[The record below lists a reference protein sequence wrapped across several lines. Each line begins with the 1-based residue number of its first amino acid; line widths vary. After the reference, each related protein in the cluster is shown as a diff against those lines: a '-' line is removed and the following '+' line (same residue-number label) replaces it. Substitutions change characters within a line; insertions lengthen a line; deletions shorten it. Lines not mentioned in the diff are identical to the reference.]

1 MVYLFVTDSTFRL
14 QLLQN
19 LPTCSP
25 RAVGFRRRL
34 ALAYFFHDKDYLAEI
49 TSDILD
55 LKRISA
61 ELQDSRFT
69 IRSDTDYS
77 ELTAVIGMLS
87 IGIDR
92 GDPPPAH
99 SDERQRASFNEDVDR
114 IASRIGEIFT
124 SIVDTG
130 ASHMKRTA
138 AKEMLEAFHSKLLY
152 AVRTKRKPKTMMFGG
167 SDNLTLM
174 QKGAFQSFFERKTDI
189 QT

>member
-1 MVYLFVTDSTFRL
+1 M
-14 QLLQN
+14 
-19 LPTCSP
+19 
-25 RAVGFRRRL
+25 
-34 ALAYFFHDKDYLAEI
+34 
-49 TSDILD
+49 LD
-55 LKRISA
+55 LRTISE
-61 ELQDSRFT
+61 ELQASRFT

-77 ELTAVIGMLS
+77 ELAAVVGMLS
-87 IGIDR
+87 IAIDR

-99 SDERQRASFNEDVDR
+99 SDEQQRACFNEGIDL

-167 SDNLTLM
+167 SDTLTLM
-174 QKGAFQSFFERKTDI
+174 QKGAFRSFFDRKTDM
-189 QT
+189 QTQDL